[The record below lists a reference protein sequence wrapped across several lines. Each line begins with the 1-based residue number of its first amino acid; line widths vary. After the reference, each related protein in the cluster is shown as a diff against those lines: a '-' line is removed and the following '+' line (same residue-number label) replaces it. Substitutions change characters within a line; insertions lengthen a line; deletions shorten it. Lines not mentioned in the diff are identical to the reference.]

1 MYFTWESLTLGCTE
15 YWINI
20 PSILLV
26 QTHRRTDRSCD
37 FTLRAWPRNLPSH
50 THSPGSASTRE
61 DRKATAGRTVYTKV
75 FSIRAVSQ
83 PIDSGKDNKQR
94 WEGTQ
99 SFWSLDSC
107 FHHQYSMLRLL
118 ILTAKNAP
126 WNSISTHSIIQT
138 VSHIDSARSQ
148 CFGRTVRGMNHHQR
162 CLRVQSIWDTVG
174 VDPGHVST
182 ISDCSKKPAHLIQGH
197 EQLTWE
203 LADSARN
210 IFEISYQTSIWYT
223 TGGSQEQL
231 LHFITLGRPL
241 PESTELVCRETKL

>member
-20 PSILLV
+20 PSSVLV

-83 PIDSGKDNKQR
+83 PTDSGKDNKQR

-118 ILTAKNAP
+118 ILSAKNAP
-126 WNSISTHSIIQT
+126 WNSISTHIIIQT

-174 VDPGHVST
+174 
-182 ISDCSKKPAHLIQGH
+182 LILDMSAQSLIVPKNL
-197 EQLTWE
+197 LT
-203 LADSARN
+203 
-210 IFEISYQTSIWYT
+210 SYRGMNS
-223 TGGSQEQL
+223 S
-231 LHFITLGRPL
+231 
-241 PESTELVCRETKL
+241 PESWQTLQGIYLRFPTRPQFDIQLGEVKNSCCIS